1 MADAG
6 HDLLY
11 YADVLGASSFC
22 DDALD
27 LRVLVCV
34 CSSVQG
40 VVVWKRVTKIT
51 AVSESES
58 VSCAA
63 AAASSSSATVRTAI

>member
-1 MADAG
+1 MQHRGGADAG

-11 YADVLGASSFC
+11 YLDMLSATSFL

-27 LRVLVCV
+27 ICVLVRV
-34 CSSVQG
+34 RTSVQG

-51 AVSESES
+51 AVS
-58 VSCAA
+58 
-63 AAASSSSATVRTAI
+63 